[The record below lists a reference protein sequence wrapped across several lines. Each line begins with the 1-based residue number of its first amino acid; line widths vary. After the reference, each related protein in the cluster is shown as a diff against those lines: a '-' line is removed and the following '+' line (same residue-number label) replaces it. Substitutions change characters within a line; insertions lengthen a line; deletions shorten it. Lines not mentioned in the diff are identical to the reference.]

1 MNKTYLHILSRPK
14 LEKPTLIAGIPDIG
28 NVGEI
33 VARLLIEFSQASLF
47 AEMYSPS
54 FLDLVNID
62 KKGICRPPRYEFY
75 ASTNSE
81 NLMILTGD
89 AQPPLEDMPAHY
101 EVCGEVLN
109 LAKEFGC
116 RFIIIVAGVPSEH
129 PQKEVYVA
137 ATSKGLAAEYLE
149 KDAVI
154 YKGGRIFGSSG
165 LLLGLAKIR
174 GLDGVCLL
182 APTLGLTADQEAAFN
197 VYKFLR
203 KVLGTPI
210 KEGL

>member
-1 MNKTYLHILSRPK
+1 MNKTYVNILSYPRLK
-14 LEKPTLIAGIPDIG
+14 KPTLIVGLPEIG
-28 NVGEI
+28 NIGEI
-33 VARLLIEFSQASLF
+33 VARLLIEFSHAELF
-47 AEMYSPS
+47 AEIYSPS
-54 FLDLVNID
+54 FPDLVNID
-62 KKGICRPPRYEFY
+62 KKGLCRPPRYESY
-75 ASTNSE
+75 ASGDSE
-81 NLMILTGD
+81 NLIILTGD
-89 AQPPLEDMPAHY
+89 AQPPLEDIPAHY

-109 LAKEFGC
+109 LARKFGC
-116 RFIIIVAGVPSEH
+116 RFVITVAGVPSEH

-137 ATSKGLAAEYLE
+137 ATSKRLAAEYLE

-154 YKGGRIFGSSG
+154 YKGGRIFGVSG

-174 GLDGVCLL
+174 GLEGVCLL

-197 VYKFLR
+197 VYRFLR